1 MSEQLI
7 SDQEF
12 DKFAEFFYRKTGIK
26 FDKSK
31 RYFVDKRVAERVKE
45 TQSDSFRHYFTTLRF
60 QASGEELQKLT
71 NLLTVNET
79 YFMREDYQFRCLI
92 DSMLPDVISRH
103 DPEKPIRIW
112 CIPSS
117 SGEEPYSIAMY
128 LLEEWDGIDKWDVEL
143 IASDIDTRILET
155 AKRGIY
161 SERSV
166 RNVPA
171 TWKRRYFRDVTGGQQ
186 VIEDIRDAVEFTRIN
201 LSEPA
206 DVRTMR
212 NIDIIFCRN
221 LLIYFDD
228 LSRKVAAEYMF
239 EALSPGGYICL
250 GHTESM
256 GRISPLYRVKKFPA
270 AIVYQRPLEAKQ

>member
-1 MSEQLI
+1 MSNTLI

-26 FDKSK
+26 FDSSK
-31 RYFVDKRVAERVKE
+31 RYFVDKRVAERIQE
-45 TQSDSFRHYFTTLRF
+45 TNSESFRQYFTSLRF
-60 QASGEELQKLT
+60 QASGDELQLLT

-92 DSMLPDVISRH
+92 DSMLPDVVSRH
-103 DPEKPIRIW
+103 DPRKPIRIW

-128 LLEEWDGIDKWDVEL
+128 LLEEWDGIDQWDVEL
-143 IASDIDTRILET
+143 IASDIDTTILNT
-155 AKRGIY
+155 ARQGIY

-166 RNVPA
+166 RNVPPA
-171 TWKRRYFRDVTGGQQ
+171 WKRRYFKDVPGGHQ
-186 VIEDIRDAVEFTRIN
+186 VSQDIRDAVEFTRIN
-201 LSEPA
+201 LSESA
-206 DVRTMR
+206 DVRTIR
-212 NIDIIFCRN
+212 NVDIVFCRN

-228 LSRKVAAEYMF
+228 MSRKVAAEHMF
-239 EALSPGGYICL
+239 EAMSPGGYICL

-256 GRISPLYRVKKFPA
+256 GRISPLFRVKKFPA
-270 AIVYQRPLEAKQ
+270 AIVYQRPLEAKK

>member
-1 MSEQLI
+1 MSNTLI

-26 FDKSK
+26 FDSSK
-31 RYFVDKRVAERVKE
+31 RYFVDKRVAERIKE
-45 TQSDSFRHYFTTLRF
+45 TDSESFRQYFTSLRF
-60 QASGEELQKLT
+60 QASGEELQRLT

-92 DSMLPDVISRH
+92 DSMLPDVVSRH
-103 DPEKPIRIW
+103 DPRKPIRIW

-143 IASDIDTRILET
+143 IASDIDTTILET

-166 RNVPA
+166 RNVPPA
-171 TWKRRYFRDVTGGQQ
+171 WKRRYFKDVPGGQQ
-186 VIEDIRDAVEFTRIN
+186 VDQDIRDAVEFTRIN
-201 LSEPA
+201 LSEPS
-206 DVRTMR
+206 DVRSIR
-212 NIDIIFCRN
+212 NVDIIFCRN

-228 LSRKVAAEYMF
+228 LSRKVAAEHMF
-239 EALSPGGYICL
+239 EAMSPGGYICL

-270 AIVYQRPLEAKQ
+270 AIVYQRPLEAKK